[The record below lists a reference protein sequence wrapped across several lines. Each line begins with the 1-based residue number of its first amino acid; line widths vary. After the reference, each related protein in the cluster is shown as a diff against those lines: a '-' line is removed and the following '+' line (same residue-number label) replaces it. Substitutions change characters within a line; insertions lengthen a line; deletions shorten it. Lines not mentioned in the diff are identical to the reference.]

1 MLKKIFNR
9 ELIVYF
15 ICGMLA
21 VLVNY
26 AVFWLALRALGQQRV
41 LTVNVIAFVV
51 ATSFAF
57 CTNKL
62 LVFRTRGQGLKAALR
77 ELWMFFA
84 ARIASFGVEELGLW
98 VSTDVLH
105 VERWELLGFNG
116 ILIAKVFLLGVS
128 AIMNYIFSKFV
139 IFKKK

>member
-1 MLKKIFNR
+1 MRKIFNR

-15 ICGMLA
+15 ICGWLA
-21 VLVNY
+21 VFVNY
-26 AVFWLALRALGQQRV
+26 GVFWLALRILGDDRV
-41 LTVNVIAFVV
+41 LLVNVIAFVA
-51 ATSFAF
+51 ATTFAF

-62 LVFRTRGQGLKAALR
+62 LVFQTRGGGPRTVLR
-77 ELWMFFA
+77 ELAMFYA
-84 ARIASFGVEELGLW
+84 ARITSFAVEEAGLW
-98 VSTDVLH
+98 IARDVLH
-105 VERWELLGFNG
+105 AGRYTLFGVKG

>member
-1 MLKKIFNR
+1 MLKKIFTR

-15 ICGMLA
+15 ICGVLA

-26 AVFWLALRALGQQRV
+26 AVFWIALRILGTERV
-41 LTVNVIAFVV
+41 LTVNVIAFAVSTV
-51 ATSFAF
+51 FAF
-57 CTNKL
+57 FTNKL
-62 LVFRTRGQGLKAALR
+62 LVFRTQGLGLKVALR

-105 VERWELLGFNG
+105 VERYELLGFNG

-139 IFKKK
+139 IFRKK

>member
-26 AVFWLALRALGQQRV
+26 AVFWIALRILGQERV

-51 ATSFAF
+51 ATTFAF

-62 LVFRTRGQGLKAALR
+62 LVFQTRGLGLKVALR

-98 VSTDVLH
+98 ICKDYLH
-105 VERWELLGFNG
+105 AERYTLFGFNG
-116 ILIAKVFLLGVS
+116 ILISKVVLLGVS
-128 AIMNYIFSKFV
+128 AIMNYLFSKFV

>member
-1 MLKKIFNR
+1 MLKKIFTR
-9 ELIVYF
+9 ELLVYF
-15 ICGMLA
+15 ICGVLA

-26 AVFWLALRALGQQRV
+26 AVFWIALRILGNSRV

-51 ATSFAF
+51 ATTFAF

-62 LVFRTRGQGLKAALR
+62 LVFQTRGMGLKVALR
-77 ELWMFFA
+77 ELVMFFA

-98 VSTDVLH
+98 ISADVLH
-105 VERWELLGFNG
+105 VERYELLGFNG

-139 IFKKK
+139 IFRKK

>member
-1 MLKKIFNR
+1 MLKKIFTR

-26 AVFWLALRALGQQRV
+26 AVFWVALRILGNERV
-41 LTVNVIAFVV
+41 LTVNVIAFIVS
-51 ATSFAF
+51 TSFAF

-62 LVFRTRGQGLKAALR
+62 LVFQTRGLGLKVALR

-98 VSTDVLH
+98 ISADVLH
-105 VERWELLGFNG
+105 VERYELLGFNG
-116 ILIAKVFLLGVS
+116 ILIAKVCLLGVS
-128 AIMNYIFSKFV
+128 SIMNYIFSKFV